1 MRKMSSVM
9 KNRLAM
15 ILLVG
20 MCPFA
25 SYGQV
30 GDEIIT
36 DEDRASMRAL
46 EIEESDTTFWDFGGN
61 VGLNLNQS
69 SFTNWAAGG
78 QNAVATTAI
87 ASLYAKYR
95 GKRSSWDTSLDLAF
109 GLLSQDGKPWIKTD
123 DRIDLIS
130 KYGYRVSRD
139 THWYIS
145 GLFNFRTQFRDGF
158 EIADGLE
165 VGDPIS
171 SWLSPAFS
179 IFSLGAEYRP
189 NKTFSFFISPTTTKL
204 TVVRL
209 EELRENFGVDVDRNA
224 RWEAGAYMRAEFRD
238 DIFENVNLLTRLDL
252 FSNYFNNPQNIDVNW
267 EVLLTFKINKW
278 LATSLTTQLIYDDD
292 IVIGRF
298 ENAEGVVVT
307 AGGPRT
313 QFRQVFA
320 LGISVT
326 L

>member
-1 MRKMSSVM
+1 M
-9 KNRLAM
+9 KNLLA
-15 ILLVG
+15 ILLSLG
-20 MCPFA
+20 ICPMVAFA
-25 SYGQV
+25 QV

-36 DEDRASMRAL
+36 EEDRASMQAL
-46 EIEESDTTFWDFGGN
+46 EIEESDTTFWDFGGT

-109 GLLSQDGKPWIKTD
+109 GLLSQDGKPLIKTD

-130 KYGYRVSRD
+130 KYGYRIQSGK
-139 THWYIS
+139 HWYIS

-158 EIADGLE
+158 EIEDGVE
-165 VGDPIS
+165 IGDPIS

-189 NKTFSFFISPTTTKL
+189 NKTFSFFVSPATTKL

-209 EELRENFGVDVDRNA
+209 EDLRENFGVDLDKTT
-224 RWEAGAYMRAEFRD
+224 RWEAGAYMRAEYRD
-238 DIFENVNLLTRLDL
+238 DIVENVNLLTRLDL

-267 EVLLTFKINKW
+267 EVLLTFKINEW

-292 IVIGRF
+292 IVIGRI

-307 AGGPRT
+307 PGGPRT

-320 LGISVT
+320 LGISLT